1 MSFGQHIVASPDSG
15 GPRGK
20 LTAVKRALVTGGASG
35 IGAACADV
43 LEREGWQVIRA
54 DINATPGGASADD
67 PAVRPL
73 DVTDEDAWDRL
84 MADIGPID
92 GLVTSAGIRTRSM
105 IVDTT
110 LDEWERHLRVNVT
123 GTWLAIRAF
132 LRAIPDHRPRSI
144 VTIASVNATI
154 AVPGQA
160 HYVASKGA
168 IASLSR
174 AAALEGA
181 PLGVRVNSIAPG
193 PIRTPMASE
202 RLDDPEQ
209 VRWLT
214 GRVPLG
220 RVGEPSEIGEVA
232 EFLLS
237 DRASYISGE
246 VVVRRRRMGSQCGLK
261 RTSTTAT
268 HTPTQGDSIPMAYDV
283 ELDTDECVS
292 AGKCV
297 AAAPRFF
304 VFDDD
309 EIATID
315 QGGPRPADDALLRIA
330 RQCPSGAIKLF
341 ADGVEV
347 EL

>member
-1 MSFGQHIVASPDSG
+1 
-15 GPRGK
+15 
-20 LTAVKRALVTGGASG
+20 VKRALVTGGASG

-54 DINATPGGASADD
+54 DISGAGAKDSPDGST
-67 PAVRPL
+67 VRQL
-73 DVTDEDAWDRL
+73 DVTDEASWTRL
-84 MADIGPID
+84 MADLGPVD
-92 GLVTSAGIRTRSM
+92 GLVTSAGIRTRGM

-110 LDEWERHLRVNVT
+110 LEEWERHLRVNVT

-132 LRAIPDHRPRSI
+132 LRAIPPDDPHRRAI

-168 IASLSR
+168 VASLSR

-193 PIRTPMASE
+193 PIRTPMAAE

-220 RVGEPSEIGEVA
+220 RVGAPSEIGEVA

-237 DRASYISGE
+237 ERASYISGE
-246 VVVRRRRMGSQCGLK
+246 VL
-261 RTSTTAT
+261 
-268 HTPTQGDSIPMAYDV
+268 Y
-283 ELDTDECVS
+283 
-292 AGKCV
+292 
-297 AAAPRFF
+297 
-304 VFDDD
+304 
-309 EIATID
+309 
-315 QGGPRPADDALLRIA
+315 
-330 RQCPSGAIKLF
+330 
-341 ADGVEV
+341 ADGGWASNAV
-347 EL
+347 